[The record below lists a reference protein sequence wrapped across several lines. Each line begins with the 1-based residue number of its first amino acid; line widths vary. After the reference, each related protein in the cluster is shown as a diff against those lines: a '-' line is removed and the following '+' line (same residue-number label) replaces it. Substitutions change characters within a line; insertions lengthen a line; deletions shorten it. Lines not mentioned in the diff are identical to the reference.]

1 MLFFKESKIGEVCAW
16 WSALV
21 YNELKNSM
29 IAGAVRQAIYG
40 VEKDFYACCE
50 LLFLGRLKVINHNL
64 GVVANLKKSF
74 GRDMLNMPSE
84 THYHNSL

>member
-1 MLFFKESKIGEVCAW
+1 MLFFKESKIGVVCAW

-21 YNELKNSM
+21 YNELKNST

-50 LLFLGRLKVINHNL
+50 LLFLGWLKVINHNL
-64 GVVANLKKSF
+64 GVVANPKKSF
-74 GRDMLNMPSE
+74 GRDMLNIPSE

>member
-1 MLFFKESKIGEVCAW
+1 MKMLFFKESKIGVVRAR

-40 VEKDFYACCE
+40 VEKDFT
-50 LLFLGRLKVINHNL
+50 L
-64 GVVANLKKSF
+64 VANCYF
-74 GRDMLNMPSE
+74 WGG
-84 THYHNSL
+84 

>member
-1 MLFFKESKIGEVCAW
+1 MKMLFFEESKIGVVCAR

-40 VEKDFYACCE
+40 VEKDFCACCE
-50 LLFLGRLKVINHNL
+50 LLFLGWLKVINHNL
-64 GVVANLKKSF
+64 EVVANTKKRF
-74 GRDMLNMPSE
+74 R
-84 THYHNSL
+84 TRYAKYAVRNSLSQ